1 MILDRPS
8 SVDDAI
14 GALLGDPAI
23 TRLLAAHRVIE
34 PQPPRYAPWPE
45 GLDPRLVDALRGRGF
60 EALYT
65 HQAAAVESVRAR
77 RNVCVVTPTASGK
90 TLCYN
95 LPVIDAVA
103 RDEAARALYLFPT
116 KALAADQL
124 VELRALA
131 EAADIPLK
139 THTYDGD
146 TPTAIRS
153 VVRSAGQVAITN
165 PDMLHSAILPH
176 HTKWFKLFE
185 NLQFVVID
193 ELHTYRGLFGSHV
206 ANVIRRLRRVCRHY
220 GADPVFICASATIAN
235 PGELAERLLEAPVD
249 VIDESGAPRGRKHIL
264 VVNPPVANPQLGI
277 RGSALL
283 TGQLLA
289 ERLIGGGVQ
298 TIAFA
303 SSRTQVEVL
312 TTYLR
317 ETFEPPPGHPH
328 TIRGYRG
335 GYLPNQRH
343 EIEARPARRPGA
355 RRGRHQRAGAGDRHR
370 QPGRGHQRRLPR
382 HHRLDL
388 AADGTLRPAIGHQ
401 PGRAGLLIGAH
412 RPVPG
417 RASGVPVRHARR
429 STAWSTRTTCT
440 SCSTTCARPASSC
453 RCPPPSASG
462 SRRRR
467 PCSTCWRRTATSAMP
482 MTTATTGATTTSRP
496 ATSACARGAP
506 ENVVI
511 VDTTGDRHRVLG
523 EVDLFAAPLLV
534 HEKAIY
540 IHEGVQHHV
549 DRLDWDERKA
559 YVTRTD
565 VDYYTDADL
574 GITLKVLEVFE
585 EADERP
591 AGKRQRGE
599 VMVAW
604 KVTMFKKLKFHTH
617 ENVGW
622 GSISIPE
629 QEMHT
634 TATLAGAAGGAGE
647 PIRPRHAGRRPH
659 RARAGGAHHRLP
671 AADVRPARP
680 GRAGAGAGTVHR
692 PADALPLRRD
702 ARRRRPD
709 RAALHA
715 HRLSLIRTSRQ
726 AVESCPCADGCPA
739 CVGPAIE
746 VGRRGK
752 QVVVELLSAL
762 MAEPAVAARSL
773 ADRLASFR
781 QPVARPAVVR
791 EDRLELLARWFGART
806 LVVEDGRALVVER
819 QLPLP
824 AEVSRAVAE
833 RPAAAYFDTETTGL
847 STGAGHGHLPRRRGT
862 GATATPWSCAS
873 TCSPT
878 TRTSDRCCARWP
890 PTWPPPIAWSPTTGA
905 PSTCRCWPRA

>member
-1 MILDRPS
+1 M
-8 SVDDAI
+8 
-14 GALLGDPAI
+14 
-23 TRLLAAHRVIE
+23 E
-34 PQPPRYAPWPE
+34 PQPPRYAPWPD
-45 GLDPRLVDALRGRGF
+45 GLDPRLVNALRGRGF

-65 HQAAAVESVRAR
+65 HQAAAIESVRAG

-95 LPVIDAVA
+95 LPVLDAVA

-303 SSRTQVEVL
+303 RSRTQVEVL
-312 TTYLR
+312 TSYLQ

-343 EIEARPARRPGA
+343 EIEAGLRDGRVRGVVATNALELGIDIGSLDAAISVGYPGTIASTWQQMGRSGRRSGTS
-355 RRGRHQRAGAGDRHR
+355 
-370 QPGRGHQRRLPR
+370 
-382 HHRLDL
+382 L
-388 AADGTLRPAIGHQ
+388 AALVCSSAPIDQFLAAHPEYLFDSSPEHGLVNPDNLHVLLNHLRA
-401 PGRAGLLIGAH
+401 ASFEL
-412 RPVPG
+412 PVPATERFG
-417 RASGVPVRHARR
+417 IEETPTLLDVLEEDGYLRHADDDRYY
-429 STAWSTRTTCT
+429 WSHDNF
-440 SCSTTCARPASSC
+440 PASDFSL
-453 RCPPPSASG
+453 RS
-462 SRRRR
+462 
-467 PCSTCWRRTATSAMP
+467 
-482 MTTATTGATTTSRP
+482 
-496 ATSACARGAP
+496 GAP

-574 GITLKVLEVFE
+574 GITLKVLEVFD
-585 EADERP
+585 EAEERP

-634 TATLAGAAGGAGE
+634 TATWLVPPAELVNRYDRDTLDGALIGLARVARTTGALLLMCDPRDLGVLAQVQAPFTGQPTLYLYDATPGGVGLTE
-647 PIRPRHAGRRPH
+647 
-659 RARAGGAHHRLP
+659 RLYTLTP
-671 AADVRPARP
+671 E
-680 GRAGAGAGTVHR
+680 
-692 PADALPLRRD
+692 
-702 ARRRRPD
+702 
-709 RAALHA
+709 
-715 HRLSLIRTSRQ
+715 LIRTSRQ

-752 QVVVELLSAL
+752 QVVIELLSAL
-762 MAEPAVAARSL
+762 
-773 ADRLASFR
+773 
-781 QPVARPAVVR
+781 
-791 EDRLELLARWFGART
+791 
-806 LVVEDGRALVVER
+806 DG
-819 QLPLP
+819 
-824 AEVSRAVAE
+824 
-833 RPAAAYFDTETTGL
+833 
-847 STGAGHGHLPRRRGT
+847 
-862 GATATPWSCAS
+862 
-873 TCSPT
+873 
-878 TRTSDRCCARWP
+878 
-890 PTWPPPIAWSPTTGA
+890 
-905 PSTCRCWPRA
+905 